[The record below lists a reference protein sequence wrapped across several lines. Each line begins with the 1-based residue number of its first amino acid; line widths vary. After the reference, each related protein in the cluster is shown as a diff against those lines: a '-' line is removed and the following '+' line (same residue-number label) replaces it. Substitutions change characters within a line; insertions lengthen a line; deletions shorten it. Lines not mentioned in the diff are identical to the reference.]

1 MNIAAVRKIDFWL
14 GIPLCWICT
23 VIDRIL
29 SIFLKPA
36 TVATPPKNVLFIE
49 LSEMGSA
56 IIAYSAIQKTRAL
69 FPAAN
74 LFFLIFEENQESVY
88 FTNVIPQEHVFTIR
102 SKGGA
107 CGFLRDTLAVLM
119 KMRRCRIDTAIDL
132 ELFSRATS
140 LLSYLSGAQR
150 RVGFH
155 KFRME
160 GLSRGDLLTHK
171 VQYNVYQHTALN
183 FLNLV
188 YALNAPMDEVPRL
201 KHHLT
206 DTPIVPR
213 LESSETERASMFAK
227 LQHIQPK
234 LTTSDTLIVFNPNAG
249 LLPIRAWPLPKYVEL
264 AQRLTKHEAVYIVVM
279 GVNAASKDAA
289 VIAAAIGDRCIDL
302 TNRTTLRE
310 VIDLFNLAAVLVTND
325 SGPAHFAALTPI
337 KNFVFFGPETPSLY
351 APLGTQ
357 TFPIFANYSCSPCL
371 SAFNHRNTPCTDPQC
386 IKHIPVDEV
395 YARIMQ
401 QLYPPDGEL

>member
-1 MNIAAVRKIDFWL
+1 MNIAVVRKIDLWL
-14 GIPLCWICT
+14 GIPLCWILT
-23 VIDRIL
+23 VIERMISLFRD
-29 SIFLKPA
+29 PA
-36 TVATPPKNVLFIE
+36 TFTMPPKNIMFLE

-56 IIAYSAIQKTRAL
+56 IIAYSAMQKTRAL
-69 FPAAN
+69 FPDTN
-74 LFFLIFEENQESVY
+74 LFFLIFEENKESVY
-88 FTNVIPQEHVFTIR
+88 FTKVIPPAQVLTIR

-107 CGFLRDTLAVLM
+107 FGFLRDIFSVLG
-119 KMRRCRIDTAIDL
+119 KMRRLRIDTAIDL
-132 ELFSRATS
+132 ELFSRVTS

-171 VQYNVYQHTALN
+171 VQYNVYQHMALN

-188 YALNAPMDEVPRL
+188 YALNAPLAEVPKL
-201 KHHLT
+201 KQHLT
-206 DTPIVPR
+206 DTPTVPR
-213 LESSETERASMFAK
+213 VESSETEKARMFAE

-234 LTTSDTLIVFNPNAG
+234 LKTSDTLIVFNPNAG

-264 AQRLTKHEAVYIVVM
+264 AQRLTQHASVYIVVM
-279 GVNAASKDAA
+279 GVNEASKDAA
-289 VIAAAIGDRCIDL
+289 VIATAIGERCIDL
-302 TNRTTLRE
+302 TNKTTLRE
-310 VIDLFNLAAVLVTND
+310 VIDLFNLAAVLVAND

-337 KNFVFFGPETPSLY
+337 KNFVFFGPETPNLY

-395 YARIMQ
+395 YAKIVQ
-401 QLYPPDGEL
+401 QLYPPSGE